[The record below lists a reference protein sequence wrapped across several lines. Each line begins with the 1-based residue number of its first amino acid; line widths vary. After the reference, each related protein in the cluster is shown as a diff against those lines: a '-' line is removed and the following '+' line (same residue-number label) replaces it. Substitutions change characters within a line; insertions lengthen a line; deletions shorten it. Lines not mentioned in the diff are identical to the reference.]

1 MRKPEHCS
9 AYHMFVVDDWSGG
22 EPRLTGGEHSELG
35 WFSLEEALE
44 LDLAMS
50 AYRKVFRQLLT

>member
-1 MRKPEHCS
+1 
-9 AYHMFVVDDWSGG
+9 MFVVDDWSGG